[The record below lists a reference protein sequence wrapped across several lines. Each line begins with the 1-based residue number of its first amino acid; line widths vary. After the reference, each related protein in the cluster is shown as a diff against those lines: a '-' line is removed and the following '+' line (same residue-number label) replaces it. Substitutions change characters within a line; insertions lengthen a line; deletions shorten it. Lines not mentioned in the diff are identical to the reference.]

1 MEEQPNRALATFPRR
16 LAAYLLD
23 ILLFFLPLTVFPFAF
38 VFGANTNMA
47 GPEARSMNDPVTVI
61 ILVIILVGA
70 AMFVGSFIW
79 WLAALRSGRTPGKQ
93 LLGIRVI
100 KANGDPSGWG
110 YTFLRELVS
119 KALLVLF
126 LTSPIWGNVVAA
138 MIPGRIAGPL
148 IWFILVFADNLWAL
162 FNKNR
167 QTLHD
172 KIMRTLVVR
181 GRP

>member
-1 MEEQPNRALATFPRR
+1 MER
-16 LAAYLLD
+16 
-23 ILLFFLPLTVFPFAF
+23 
-38 VFGANTNMA
+38 
-47 GPEARSMNDPVTVI
+47 PEARSMNDPVTVI

-79 WLAALRSGRTPGKQ
+79 WLAALRSARTPGKQ

-100 KANGDPSGWG
+100 KANGAPSGWG

-119 KALLVLF
+119 KARLVLF
-126 LTSPIWGNVVAA
+126 LTSPIWGNVVAS
-138 MIPGRIAGPL
+138 MVPGRIAGPL
-148 IWFILVFADNLWAL
+148 IWFVLVFVDDLWAL

-181 GRP
+181 NRP